1 VSLNDNVST
10 SLGEIIIM
18 LETATRHRLSAAFLV
33 LAVSFFLTFAASA
46 QSKDYPDITGKWSV
60 ETKGAIIGNPPQWPR
75 AGASGSAR
83 LQQMHATVVIEHQ
96 EGDRFWGAFV
106 TPTHTQ
112 KFVGIFTGEDQRFLL
127 GMEHGIGLGSV
138 VSGTKLRWCYT
149 QVRTKEIA
157 AQIAGCND
165 ASRQ

>member
-1 VSLNDNVST
+1 
-10 SLGEIIIM
+10 M
-18 LETATRHRLSAAFLV
+18 HETATRLRLPAAFLV
-33 LAVSFFLTFAASA
+33 LAAGFFLTFAASA

-60 ETKGAIIGNPPQWPR
+60 ETRGVIIGNPPQWPR

-83 LQQMHATVVIEHQ
+83 LQQMQASLVIEHQ

-127 GMEHGIGLGSV
+127 GMEHGIALGTV

-165 ASRQ
+165 ATRE